1 MDNIL
6 FEEILCYKCGSIPE
20 VLYAHTDNGKIE
32 LECKKCGIYEIVI
45 DDYLDRLSEK
55 NYFKECSYSQ
65 SKGINNKYYYCFI
78 CKKDYCEKCIKDYHS
93 GHESIEVDKKKMVC
107 LKHNKEFKY
116 YCYDD
121 QENFC
126 EIEKE
131 VEHKGHKI
139 EEISVLVKDLFDY
152 HNNNNF
158 EKINE
163 ELDKLVKFNELI
175 LKNIET
181 FKDNKLYINSIKNM
195 GKSIKEGN
203 ERNYKDIKCL
213 LNEYS
218 KSMEISK
225 KAIKAL
231 KKVGKLH
238 IIDKCVNLRGK
249 VLKDQDFKYLCQI
262 RFNNL
267 KELDI
272 SSNNIT
278 NIEPLNKLSLPFL
291 EFLNLSDNQIQI
303 IEPVTKINSK
313 KLQYIFLHKN
323 QIKDI
328 DTFLDSNFQNIKI
341 IRVEDNNNKIKN
353 DKETEKVLNK
363 IDNKYPGRFI
373 YKSIDDQ
380 KKEFQQ
386 NYNYKVS
393 WDTELIDLND
403 CKGGDE
409 MLKKLFLIITYVPKN
424 KIKYLRLMNNQITDP
439 SMLNRVNFD
448 MLKILDL
455 SVNLITDLKFI
466 LDMKAKNL
474 IYLYLDHN
482 EIIDINPL
490 LRDNF
495 PKIELLSLNNIKIDA
510 EDIKNSP
517 AYEELSKKIYQN
529 GKKLEIQID
538 KEHMEKK
545 LK

>member
-6 FEEILCYKCGSIPE
+6 FEEILCYKCGDIPE
-20 VLYAHTDNGKIE
+20 ILYAHTDNGKIE
-32 LECKKCGIYEIVI
+32 LKCKKCGIYEIVI
-45 DDYLDRLSEK
+45 DDYFDRLSEK
-55 NYFKECSYSQ
+55 NYFKECSYCQ
-65 SKGINNKYYYCFI
+65 SKDINNKYYYCFE
-78 CKKDYCEKCIKDYHS
+78 CKKDYCEKCKKNYHS
-93 GHESIEVDKKKMVC
+93 GHKSIEVDKKKMFC
-107 LKHNKEFKY
+107 LNHNKEFKY

-126 EIEKE
+126 EEEKE

-139 EEISVLVKDLFDY
+139 MEISVLMKDLFDH

-175 LKNIET
+175 LKYIET

-203 ERNYKDIKCL
+203 ERNSKDIKCL
-213 LNEYS
+213 LKEYS
-218 KSMEISK
+218 KSREISN

-231 KKVGKLH
+231 KKVGELH
-238 IIDKCVNLRGK
+238 IIDKCVNLRRK
-249 VLKDQDFKYLCQI
+249 FLKDQDFKYLCQI

-278 NIEPLNKLSLPFL
+278 NIEPFNKMSLPFL

-328 DTFLDSNFQNIKI
+328 DTFLDSKFQSIKI
-341 IRVEDNNNKIKN
+341 IRVEDSIDLNNE
-353 DKETEKVLNK
+353 ETKKVLNK
-363 IDNKYPGRFI
+363 VDNKYPGIFI

-386 NYNYKVS
+386 KYKCEVS
-393 WDTELIDLND
+393 WDTKIIDLND

-409 MLKKLFLIITYVPKN
+409 MLKKLFLIITYAPKN
-424 KIKYLRLMNNQITDP
+424 QIKYLILRNNKITDP
-439 SMLNRVNFD
+439 SMLNRVNFN
-448 MLKILDL
+448 MLKMLDL
-455 SVNLITDLKFI
+455 SVNLITDLKFL

-474 IYLYLDHN
+474 NYLCLDYN
-482 EIIDINPL
+482 EFTDINPL
-490 LRDNF
+490 LGDNF
-495 PKIELLSLNNIKIDA
+495 PKIELLSLNNIEIDA
-510 EDIKNSP
+510 EDIKNSH
-517 AYEELSKKIYQN
+517 AYEELSKKI
-529 GKKLEIQID
+529 G
-538 KEHMEKK
+538 
-545 LK
+545 